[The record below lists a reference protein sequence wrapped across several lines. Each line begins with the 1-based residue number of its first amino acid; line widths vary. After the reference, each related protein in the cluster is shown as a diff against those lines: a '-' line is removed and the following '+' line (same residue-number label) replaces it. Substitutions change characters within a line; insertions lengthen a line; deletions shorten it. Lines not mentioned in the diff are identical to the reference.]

1 MDRVEISATDIA
13 TIIDSILYSD
23 DEGFEE
29 TLEMGYDEIEAFS
42 DALRES
48 GRIFTIKTYYQGK

>member
-1 MDRVEISATDIA
+1 MERVEISAADIA
-13 TIIDSILYSD
+13 TIIDSVLYGD

-42 DALRES
+42 TALRES
-48 GRIFTIKTYYQGK
+48 GRIFSITTYHQGK